1 MLNNGCVPSESGPTE
16 VTADFRFTRVMAE
29 QAARARLTLDDDQL
43 SLIARL
49 DALGQQLVST
59 TGRPQGVYV
68 WGRTGRGKSFI
79 LDHFFASLP
88 LAARRRVHF
97 HHFFRELHQ
106 RLNAPGAPDLQTVM
120 RQMTSG
126 CRLLCFDEFHLHD
139 PGDAMLI
146 KALLEHLFQH
156 GIVLLATSNYPPEML
171 LPNPLYH
178 DRFLPSIALIR
189 AHLTVVALNGEE
201 DYRERHL
208 SQDNA
213 FCSGRMWVNPN
224 AQQRQLYD
232 LPSLP
237 GEPVSL
243 TVGYRTLLAAAASPA
258 LLHFT
263 FTQLCQAATAVM
275 DYLTLCESY
284 AVWLLD
290 EVPPL
295 ATVGP
300 AAQQRFINVIDVLYE
315 KQIRLL
321 LVTRCDLETLVA
333 GVELED
339 IQRTRV
345 ACNSCRGR
353 YKKNAPAGAGARGL
367 QIEAVEVHHLGPG
380 GNEVMH
386 QLLLPVGAGVH
397 FRQGAQYRV
406 GAKHQI
412 HAGGAVL
419 RFAGFTVA
427 AGKQLRVIIGRFPD
441 GSHIQQINEE
451 VIAEHADAVGKHPV
465 FAVVVVRAQYAQ
477 ATDQHGHFRGG

>member
-1 MLNNGCVPSESGPTE
+1 MLKEGCMASYSDQPEMATE
-16 VTADFRFTRVMAE
+16 FRFTRVMAE

-49 DALGQQLVST
+49 DALGQQLLSAAGT
-59 TGRPQGVYV
+59 PQGLYV

-106 RLNAPGAPDLQTVM
+106 RLNAPGAPDLQAVM

-146 KALLEHLFQH
+146 KVLLEHLFQR

-178 DRFLPSIALIR
+178 DRFLPSIALVR
-189 AHLTVVALNGEE
+189 AHLAVVALNGEE
-201 DYRERHL
+201 DYRQRHL
-208 SQDNA
+208 SVDNA

-232 LPSLP
+232 LPSLSA
-237 GEPVSL
+237 EPVSL
-243 TVGYRTLLAAAASPA
+243 TVGYRTLLAAAASPT

-263 FTQLCQAATAVM
+263 FAQLCQAATAVM
-275 DYLTLCESY
+275 DYLTLSESY
-284 AVWLLD
+284 TVWLLD

-321 LVTRCDLETLVA
+321 LVTCCDLETLVA
-333 GVELED
+333 GVETGGYSAYAE
-339 IQRTRV
+339 
-345 ACNSCRGR
+345 S
-353 YKKNAPAGAGARGL
+353 PA
-367 QIEAVEVHHLGPG
+367 
-380 GNEVMH
+380 
-386 QLLLPVGAGVH
+386 
-397 FRQGAQYRV
+397 
-406 GAKHQI
+406 
-412 HAGGAVL
+412 
-419 RFAGFTVA
+419 TVA
-427 AGKQLRVIIGRFPD
+427 AGGVRETPRRLPGRGDYRSKRSRFITLVQAATKSCTSFCCP
-441 GSHIQQINEE
+441 S
-451 VIAEHADAVGKHPV
+451 
-465 FAVVVVRAQYAQ
+465 AQ
-477 ATDQHGHFRGG
+477 AYTSASARSTELEPNTRSTRVALYFASPV

>member
-1 MLNNGCVPSESGPTE
+1 
-16 VTADFRFTRVMAE
+16 
-29 QAARARLTLDDDQL
+29 
-43 SLIARL
+43 
-49 DALGQQLVST
+49 
-59 TGRPQGVYV
+59 
-68 WGRTGRGKSFI
+68 
-79 LDHFFASLP
+79 
-88 LAARRRVHF
+88 
-97 HHFFRELHQ
+97 
-106 RLNAPGAPDLQTVM
+106 
-120 RQMTSG
+120 MTSG

-146 KALLEHLFQH
+146 KSLAGTPLSTRYRAAGHLK
-156 GIVLLATSNYPPEML
+156 
-171 LPNPLYH
+171 LPAGDAAAQSAVSRSL
-178 DRFLPSIALIR
+178 LPSIALIR

-208 SQDNA
+208 SRDNA

-321 LVTRCDLETLVA
+321 LVTRCDTETLVA

-339 IQRTRV
+339 IQRTR
-345 ACNSCRGR
+345 SR
-353 YKKNAPAGAGARGL
+353 L
-367 QIEAVEVHHLGPG
+367 QQLPRAV
-380 GNEVMH
+380 
-386 QLLLPVGAGVH
+386 
-397 FRQGAQYRV
+397 
-406 GAKHQI
+406 
-412 HAGGAVL
+412 
-419 RFAGFTVA
+419 
-427 AGKQLRVIIGRFPD
+427 
-441 GSHIQQINEE
+441 
-451 VIAEHADAVGKHPV
+451 
-465 FAVVVVRAQYAQ
+465 
-477 ATDQHGHFRGG
+477 

>member
-1 MLNNGCVPSESGPTE
+1 MLNNGCVPSEFGPTE
-16 VTADFRFTRVMAE
+16 VTANFRFTRVMAE

-43 SLIARL
+43 SLIACL

-68 WGRTGRGKSFI
+68 WGRTG
-79 LDHFFASLP
+79 
-88 LAARRRVHF
+88 
-97 HHFFRELHQ
+97 

-339 IQRTRV
+339 IQRTR
-345 ACNSCRGR
+345 SR
-353 YKKNAPAGAGARGL
+353 L
-367 QIEAVEVHHLGPG
+367 QQLPRAV
-380 GNEVMH
+380 
-386 QLLLPVGAGVH
+386 
-397 FRQGAQYRV
+397 
-406 GAKHQI
+406 
-412 HAGGAVL
+412 
-419 RFAGFTVA
+419 
-427 AGKQLRVIIGRFPD
+427 
-441 GSHIQQINEE
+441 
-451 VIAEHADAVGKHPV
+451 
-465 FAVVVVRAQYAQ
+465 
-477 ATDQHGHFRGG
+477 